1 MNKVM
6 LVNGGEAVIAEY
18 KEQFIP
24 EYSGNPFIEALPPI
38 YSQEE
43 VVEKLAIYPLYNEKE
58 RQLDKQYRVHIL
70 QRLLL
75 VFQPLVIHLDLESRI
90 SRIIRQGYLAR
101 NPFDPKYIS
110 TFQEGYDAIQNM
122 NYDLNN
128 NEFFRSTGLG
138 LSIVGISGI
147 GKTTAINRIIT
158 MYPQIIAHSQYK
170 DKKFSMYQLT
180 WLKIDTP
187 HDGSIKGL
195 CVDFFLKIDSLLGTD
210 YYKKFGQSRL
220 SVNTMLPVMAQIAKN
235 CGLGVLIIDEIQHLN
250 GARSGGANNMLN
262 FFVKL
267 VNTFGVSTILIGT
280 PKALSVLQS
289 EFRQARRGSGQGD
302 MLWDRLKKD
311 QSWDLLLNAI
321 WDYQWT
327 RKNTPLSKEISDVMY
342 EESQGITD
350 IAVKLYAMSQTRA
363 IISGKEEIT
372 PYLIKEVASENLRLV
387 KPMLD
392 ALKTGDIRKIAKY
405 EDIST
410 VDTDFLGFLE
420 RERQTIDL
428 GMKIEALKRTQRK
441 KEQEVKVN
449 TKEEALL
456 KLLGL
461 NIDTN
466 TAQNAIEKIL
476 EEDDKL
482 EVSEIVIKAIQH
494 ISSFQ
499 KKKEKAKNIVSI
511 NENDIRVIVEQGR
524 KNSLSAYESLKKK
537 GIIKDY
543 NNDFLKLGEVG

>member
-18 KEQFIP
+18 KEQFIS
-24 EYSGNPFIEALPPI
+24 EYCGNPFIEALPPI

-43 VVEKLAIYPLYNEKE
+43 VVEKLAIYPPYNEKE
-58 RQLDKQYRVHIL
+58 RELDKQYKVHVV
-70 QRLLL
+70 QRLFQ
-75 VFQPLVIHLDLESRI
+75 VFQPLMIHLDLESRI

-122 NYDLNN
+122 NYDLNS
-128 NEFFRSTGLG
+128 NEFFRSTALG

-147 GKTTAINRIIT
+147 GKTTAINRIIG
-158 MYPQIIAHSQYK
+158 MYPQIIVHSKYK
-170 DKKFSMYQLT
+170 NTKFSMYQLT
-180 WLKIDTP
+180 WLKIDCP
-187 HDGSIKGL
+187 HDGSVKGL

-210 YYKKFGQSRL
+210 YYRKFGQSRL
-220 SVNTMLPVMAQIAKN
+220 SVNTMLPVMAQVAKN

-250 GARSGGANNMLN
+250 GASSGGSDKMLN

-267 VNTFGVSTILIGT
+267 VNTFGVSTIFVGT

-302 MLWDRLKKD
+302 MVWDRLKKD
-311 QSWDLLLNAI
+311 QGWELLLNAI

-327 RKNTPLSKEISDVMY
+327 RKTTPLSREISDIMY

-372 PYLIKEVASENLRLV
+372 PDLIKEVASENLRLV

-405 EDIST
+405 EDVST
-410 VDTDFLGFLE
+410 VDTDFLGFIE

-428 GMKIEALKRTQRK
+428 EMKIEALKRTQRK
-441 KEQEVKVN
+441 KEQEVKMSN
-449 TKEEALL
+449 KEEALL

-461 NIDTN
+461 NIDTDM
-466 TAQNAIEKIL
+466 AQNIVEKIL
-476 EEDDKL
+476 EQNDKL
-482 EVSEIVIKAIQH
+482 EVNEIVIKAIQE
-494 ISSFQ
+494 ISSPQ
-499 KKKEKAKNIVSI
+499 KKKGKTRNIENA
-511 NENDIRVIVEQGR
+511 NENDIRVIAEQGR
-524 KNSLSAYESLKKK
+524 KNSLSGYESLKEK

-543 NNDFLKLGEVG
+543 KDDFLKLGEVI

>member
-6 LVNGGEAVIAEY
+6 LANGGEAVKAEY
-18 KEQFIP
+18 TEQVIS

-38 YSQEE
+38 FSQDE
-43 VVEKLAIYPLYNEKE
+43 VVEKIAIYPPYNDKE
-58 RQLDKQYRVHIL
+58 RELDKQYKVHIV
-70 QRLLL
+70 QRLFQ
-75 VFQPLVIHLDLESRI
+75 VFQPLMIHLDLESRI

-158 MYPQIIAHSQYK
+158 MYPQIIVHSKYK
-170 DKKFSMYQLT
+170 ETKFSMYQLT
-180 WLKIDTP
+180 WLKIDCP
-187 HDGSIKGL
+187 HDGSLKGL

-250 GARSGGANNMLN
+250 GARSGGGDNMLN

-267 VNTFGVSTILIGT
+267 VNTFGVSTILVGT

-302 MLWDRLKKD
+302 MVWDRLKKD
-311 QSWDLLLNAI
+311 QSWELLLNAI

-327 RKNTPLSKEISDVMY
+327 RKTTSLNKEIIDIFY

-363 IISGKEEIT
+363 IMTGKEEIT
-372 PYLIKEVASENLRLV
+372 SDLIKAVAHENLKLV

-392 ALKTGDIRKIAKY
+392 ALKSGDIKKIAQY
-405 EDIST
+405 EDVST
-410 VDTDFLGFLE
+410 IDTDFLGFIE
-420 RERQTIDL
+420 RERHTINL
-428 GMKIEALKRTQRK
+428 EMKIEALKRTQRK
-441 KEQEVKVN
+441 KEQEFKTN
-449 TKEEALL
+449 KAEEAIL
-456 KLLGL
+456 KLIDL
-461 NIDTN
+461 NISPN
-466 TAQNAIEKIL
+466 NAQKLVEKIL
-476 EEDDKL
+476 KDEN
-482 EVSEIVIKAIQH
+482 EVELNEIVVRAIQL
-494 ISSFQ
+494 IPDSE
-499 KKKEKAKNIVSI
+499 KKNKKTNKNNKENK
-511 NENDIRVIVEQGR
+511 NDIRNIVEEGR
-524 KNSLSAYESLKKK
+524 INRVSAYESLKNI
-537 GIIKDY
+537 GLIKSY
-543 NNDFLKLGEVG
+543 NDDFLSLCGMI